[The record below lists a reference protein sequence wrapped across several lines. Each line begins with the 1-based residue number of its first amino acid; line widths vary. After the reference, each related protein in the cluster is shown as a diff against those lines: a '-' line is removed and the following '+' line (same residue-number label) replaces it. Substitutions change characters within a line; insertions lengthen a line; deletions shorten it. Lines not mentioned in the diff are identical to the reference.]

1 MQLLVATQPHCD
13 RQVRGA
19 LHVLNN
25 DRYVRCHE
33 ICCHQN
39 KTFKLSRME
48 KVELMDM
55 PWANKA
61 QHKQLY
67 TDIFMFSGE
76 ERYHVKL
83 LLGQLSHNIMV
94 EEYPLSEPSI
104 TLASD
109 GIHWILDIEV
119 ASFMGIGRFVMGLYD
134 DIKVLGDE
142 QFKTYINEK
151 VALIKKSIQ

>member
-1 MQLLVATQPHCD
+1 
-13 RQVRGA
+13 
-19 LHVLNN
+19 
-25 DRYVRCHE
+25 
-33 ICCHQN
+33 
-39 KTFKLSRME
+39 
-48 KVELMDM
+48 MDM
-55 PWANKA
+55 PWTNKA